1 MKKILSLLSVFV
13 LILIMGAGCD
23 TNPDDVGRATENS
36 GFKKK
41 DIAGVIT
48 SQAQDDIE
56 VVDLN
61 NASLSVG
68 EFTAT
73 TGTIGT
79 LNVTVAGEVSDYL
92 TVNTS
97 TQYNGDY
104 ALTVDGDA
112 YISNTTTVQDLVVNG
127 SSDFGVITVSSTVIA
142 GACSTSS
149 PNFTGLDTDTGFCI
163 GTDEIAIIT
172 SSTANIFINNLG
184 YMGIGTSN
192 PQVPLH
198 FVDGAGVVPTLFGG
212 VQFLLQNNTDS
223 YDNSRMNLLSGANGE
238 GIFNF
243 GDTNDSDIGGL
254 SYNHATDSFGI
265 RTNNVNN
272 RITIASDGKVG
283 IGTSTPMVKTHIY
296 MTDVVDG
303 LFLQNPNH
311 ETRLWLGEDGGPTG
325 HIGELRWDND
335 INALKILTTNGVEYE
350 NTMVL
355 RDGNVGIGTISPST
369 TLHLDGT
376 LGYVPS
382 TDTAI
387 TAAGGITITKAVQR
401 VAGNGGAIDI
411 TADPQI
417 ADGADGQIVTIQ
429 GTNDTNTV
437 KLDDGT
443 GLSLN
448 GGVSFTMGANDTI
461 SLMYD
466 SGEDLWVEVY
476 GRNDN
481 S

>member
-142 GACSTSS
+142 GSCSTSS
-149 PNFTGLDTDTGFCI
+149 PNFTGLDTDTGF
-163 GTDEIAIIT
+163 
-172 SSTANIFINNLG
+172 
-184 YMGIGTSN
+184 
-192 PQVPLH
+192 V
-198 FVDGAGVVPTLFGG
+198 
-212 VQFLLQNNTDS
+212 
-223 YDNSRMNLLSGANGE
+223 
-238 GIFNF
+238 
-243 GDTNDSDIGGL
+243 
-254 SYNHATDSFGI
+254 
-265 RTNNVNN
+265 
-272 RITIASDGKVG
+272 
-283 IGTSTPMVKTHIY
+283 
-296 MTDVVDG
+296 
-303 LFLQNPNH
+303 
-311 ETRLWLGEDGGPTG
+311 
-325 HIGELRWDND
+325 
-335 INALKILTTNGVEYE
+335 
-350 NTMVL
+350 
-355 RDGNVGIGTISPST
+355 
-369 TLHLDGT
+369 
-376 LGYVPS
+376 
-382 TDTAI
+382 
-387 TAAGGITITKAVQR
+387 
-401 VAGNGGAIDI
+401 
-411 TADPQI
+411 
-417 ADGADGQIVTIQ
+417 
-429 GTNDTNTV
+429 
-437 KLDDGT
+437 
-443 GLSLN
+443 
-448 GGVSFTMGANDTI
+448 
-461 SLMYD
+461 
-466 SGEDLWVEVY
+466 
-476 GRNDN
+476 
-481 S
+481 